1 MKNLKEFKTQ
11 IGDITLSAKINPAIQ
26 ANGSCLIQFGET
38 AVLGV
43 SSMSKNQT
51 TQDFFPLTVE
61 YQERFYAAG
70 KILGSR
76 YTRREAKPSTK
87 EILNSR
93 VIDRMIRPLFS
104 EEFRQETQVIL
115 TCVSWDMANSPVIAG
130 SLATSLS
137 LGISDIPWNG
147 PIGCVQV
154 GRIDKKLIINPKK
167 EQIEKSDLFIT
178 LGGVKRNGEILIN
191 MIETSANQ
199 IPEEEIYQAFEF
211 AFPYIK
217 QLIEFQEEIIS
228 AIGKEKQTI
237 KSVMPEAE
245 LEKEI
250 KEFLGED
257 LTKPFSTPNDKSIQE
272 EQIGELKTKLLEHLK
287 TKYPDRDDLNLLIT
301 NYFERELT
309 FIVHK
314 NVLEKD
320 QRCDGRKLDEIRN
333 LDAEVSVLPRVHGS
347 AIFKRGI
354 THAMSI
360 VTLASPE
367 AKLTSE
373 GIEGEQEERYMHHYN
388 FPPYSSGEVRQ
399 MRSLGR
405 REIGH
410 GMLAENAL
418 RPVLPNEKD
427 FPYTIRVVTEILSSN
442 GSTSMASTCGS
453 TLSLM
458 DAGVPILAPV
468 AGISIGL
475 MSGSKTGKDQQ
486 NNKSYKLITDIQGP
500 EDHYGDM
507 DFKVAGTDA
516 GITAI
521 QLDVKIDGLSA
532 QIIKETFEKAKI
544 ARTQILEVIKKTI
557 SEPRKELSPWAP
569 VIVSTKI
576 SPDKIGELIGPKGKN
591 INEIIERFKVE
602 ISVDDNGLVSVTST
616 SKENANLALKF
627 IEGMFKEY
635 QVGEVVNAKVVKITD
650 FGAFADITENAT
662 GLIHISQLS
671 SKRVNK
677 VEDVVKLGDI
687 VTAKVISIDSQ
698 GKIAL
703 SLKEIKK

>member
-11 IGDITLSAKINPAIQ
+11 IGDVSLLAKIDPAIQ
-26 ANGSCLIQFGET
+26 ANGSCMIQFGET
-38 AVLGV
+38 SVLGV

-115 TCVSWDMANSPVIAG
+115 TCMSWDQTNPPVVAG
-130 SLATSLS
+130 ALAASLS
-137 LGISDIPWNG
+137 LGISDIPWAG

-154 GRIDKKLIINPKK
+154 GRVDKKLIINPNNDQK
-167 EQIEKSDLFIT
+167 EKGDLNIT
-178 LGGVKRNGEILIN
+178 LGGVKRDGEILIN

-199 IPEEEIYQAFEF
+199 IPEEEVYQAFEF

-228 AIGKEKQTI
+228 AIGKQKQEI

-250 KEFLGED
+250 KDFLKDD
-257 LTKPFSTPNDKSIQE
+257 LAKPFSTPNDKSVQE
-272 EQIGELKTKLLEHLK
+272 EQIGELKEKLLTYLK
-287 TKYPDRDDLNLLIT
+287 EKYPDRSDLNLLVT

-309 FIVHK
+309 YIVHK

-320 QRCDGRKLDEIRN
+320 LRCDGRKLDQIRQ
-333 LDAEVSVLPRVHGS
+333 LDAEVGVLPRVHGS
-347 AIFKRGI
+347 ALFKRGI
-354 THAMSI
+354 THALSI

-367 AKLTSE
+367 QKLTLE
-373 GIEGEQEERYMHHYN
+373 GIEEEEEQRYMHHYN
-388 FPPYSSGEVRQ
+388 FPPYSSGEVKQ

-418 RPVLPNEKD
+418 RPVLPDVNV

-468 AGISIGL
+468 AGISVGL
-475 MSGSKTGKDQQ
+475 MSGCKTGKDQEK
-486 NNKSYKLITDIQGP
+486 NKAYKLITDIQGP

-507 DFKVAGTDA
+507 DFKVAGTSA

-532 QIIKETFEKAKI
+532 QIIKETFDKAKT
-544 ARTQILEVIKKTI
+544 ARTQILEVIKNAI

-569 VIVSTKI
+569 MIITTRI

-591 INEIIERFKVE
+591 INEIIERFSVE
-602 ISVDDNGLVSVTST
+602 ISVDDDGLVYITST
-616 SKENANLALKF
+616 KRDNATSALKF
-627 IEGMFKEY
+627 IESMFKEY
-635 QVGEVVNAKVVKITD
+635 KVGEIVTAKVVKITD

-677 VEDVVKLGDI
+677 VEDVVKVGDV
-687 VTAKVISIDSQ
+687 VTAKIISIDSQ

-703 SLKEIKK
+703 SLK